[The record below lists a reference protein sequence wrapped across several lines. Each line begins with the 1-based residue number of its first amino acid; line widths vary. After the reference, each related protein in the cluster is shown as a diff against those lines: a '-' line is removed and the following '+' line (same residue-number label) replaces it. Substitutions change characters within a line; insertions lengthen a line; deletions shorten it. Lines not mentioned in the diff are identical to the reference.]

1 MIISVHII
9 FNQIKDIV
17 FQVILLKLVKEHINI
32 MLIYLIDLNVVKV
45 VYFILILKIERY
57 V

>member
-1 MIISVHII
+1 MIINVHII